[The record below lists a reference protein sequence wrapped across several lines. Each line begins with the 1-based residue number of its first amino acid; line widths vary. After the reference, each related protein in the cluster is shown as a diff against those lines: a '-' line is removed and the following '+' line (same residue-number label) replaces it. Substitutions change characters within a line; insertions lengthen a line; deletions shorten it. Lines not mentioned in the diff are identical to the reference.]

1 LLLYSPPPRG
11 IVAQATVPFILA
23 VKCILSPMK
32 RLATLLLILI
42 CLTSAPAAPQQD
54 DFAMRFVGA
63 WRLVSIEGVPPGLPG
78 NLYDRPTGQI
88 IYSASGRVSAQLVAK
103 ADRKPFAAFN
113 KGRLSA
119 TTEDKAA
126 AFDSYQ
132 AYYGT
137 YTVDA
142 KAGTVTHHLEGSL
155 IPGREGIN
163 NVRWFEFRGD
173 DRFLLIPV
181 EDGKGGVLA
190 RKDAVY
196 KLLWE
201 RLK

>member
-1 LLLYSPPPRG
+1 
-11 IVAQATVPFILA
+11 
-23 VKCILSPMK
+23 MK
-32 RLATLLLILI
+32 RLATLLLILF
-42 CLTSAPAAPQQD
+42 CLGAAPAAPQQD
-54 DFAMRFVGA
+54 EFAKRFVGA
-63 WRLVSIEGVPPGLPG
+63 WRLVSIEAGPPGLPA
-78 NLYDRPTGQI
+78 NIYDRPTGLI
-88 IYSASGRVSAQLVAK
+88 IYSASGRVSAQIVAK

-113 KGRLSA
+113 RGRVSA

-142 KAGTVTHHLEGSL
+142 KAGTITHHLEGSL

-190 RKDAVY
+190 RKDAAY

-201 RLK
+201 RIK